1 MNAKVRL
8 TFSEPKIV
16 KAIQASIEKREG
28 GRVKEEILGR
38 GNELIV
44 NFEAQDLTALRAALN
59 SYMAWLK
66 LACEFGGEK
75 SGSK

>member
-1 MNAKVRL
+1 MNAEVKL
-8 TFSEPKIV
+8 SFSDPKIV
-16 KAIQASIEKREG
+16 KAIQTSIEKREG
-28 GRVKEEILGR
+28 GRVKEEIISK
-38 GNELIV
+38 GNSLIV

-66 LACEFGGEK
+66 LACEFGGVK